1 MIHKIIQINQRLQ
14 FQLLNYIKQKENIK
28 YLYFSDF
35 DTAYSININIF
46 ICNDKYLSRYNIN
59 EFIINKIF
67 SENYNLIVYEF
78 NNLKSLLLIGDMFFN
93 TRVYNIQTIIIY
105 PNKLPPSYRE
115 NLDIYVK
122 N

>member
-1 MIHKIIQINQRLQ
+1 MIHKIIQINQRLK
-14 FQLLNYIKQKENIK
+14 FQLLNYIKQKDTIK
-28 YLYFSDF
+28 HLYFSDF
-35 DTAYSININIF
+35 DTTYSININIF
-46 ICNDKYLSRYNIN
+46 ICNDKYLSKHNIN
-59 EFIINKIF
+59 GFIINKIF

-78 NNLKSLLLIGDMFFN
+78 NNLKSLLLIGDMFLN

-115 NLDIYVK
+115 NLDIYVE